1 MIFFEESGV
10 SFGSFPRDDF
20 YKIEHSKGHKSLGNG
35 FKMVE
40 FTYLK
45 NQKMFMVEAKSSI
58 PNPRNTS
65 DYENYWNEIFE
76 KFENAL
82 PLQMMGCLKQNS
94 IVEQE
99 LPSNHKL
106 IDWQKAMKA
115 HPKYKRLTQSTEA
128 VERAT
133 RLRDEQLSLGR
144 KQLQLLDNL
153 TKMKLTGKQNYAE
166 AEFATRMAERET
178 AENARLRKLERAAIR
193 EADAQLAK
201 DKDAVEEVYY
211 LPDDIKIDFDD
222 NANFYVFRQNSL
234 YNSWPNKTIKIYS
247 GNTAKY
253 IVINRVGRIRIINS
267 YEDSS

>member
-1 MIFFEESGV
+1 MVSITESGV
-10 SFGSFPRDDF
+10 NFGDF
-20 YKIEHSKGHKSLGNG
+20 SEEDLYKIEHSQGHLSLGEG

-106 IDWQKAMKA
+106 IDWQKATIQLRLII
-115 HPKYKRLTQSTEA
+115 PKVPNQHLPQITDKFRQRLHKIKKLGDGDVVLASKREA
-128 VERAT
+128 SAEA
-133 RLRDEQLSLGR
+133 R
-144 KQLQLLDNL
+144 KQESSTVAEEFKEKYYEDIGGVYMMLIGIL
-153 TKMKLTGKQNYAE
+153 MKLNMEK
-166 AEFATRMAERET
+166 
-178 AENARLRKLERAAIR
+178 
-193 EADAQLAK
+193 
-201 DKDAVEEVYY
+201 
-211 LPDDIKIDFDD
+211 DDIK
-222 NANFYVFRQNSL
+222 NMQNRGTT
-234 YNSWPNKTIKIYS
+234 YAQNNYIGKT
-247 GNTAKY
+247 
-253 IVINRVGRIRIINS
+253 
-267 YEDSS
+267 E